1 MTKKSSW
8 SKIELQVASQVGF
21 ENYLTFVFKMDCY
34 TLMILYLLDILTGS
48 FSKCGFF
55 TFPNFVVC
63 VSFFLVFYVRNLW
76 FLLATKPTKHQ
87 CHCCIVAHINW
98 KSKNIV
104 HISCLKA
111 NKSYISKYSNIDL
124 ILWHPQLI
132 VDAVKCLIMV

>member
-1 MTKKSSW
+1 
-8 SKIELQVASQVGF
+8 
-21 ENYLTFVFKMDCY
+21 MDSY

-111 NKSYISKYSNIDL
+111 NRKDCVFFVVSYLFHFTVFYK
-124 ILWHPQLI
+124 
-132 VDAVKCLIMV
+132 VCLSFTFHSTHVNLHVAKQYGKKLNYLPMFLS